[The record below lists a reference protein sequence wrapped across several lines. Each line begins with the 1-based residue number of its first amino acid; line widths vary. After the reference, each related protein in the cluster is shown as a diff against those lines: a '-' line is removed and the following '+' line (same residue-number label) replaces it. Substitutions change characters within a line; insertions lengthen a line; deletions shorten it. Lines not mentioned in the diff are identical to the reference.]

1 MDDGW
6 VVLDT
11 QNIIVD
17 INPAAERIMGLS
29 REKAYGQSITAILT
43 DFPNLRKSLDDVQ
56 ELELKRSIKSQEKWR
71 YFNIRISLLK
81 DHRTA

>member
-1 MDDGW
+1 LITSVPLIPEVVVKHMDDGW

-29 REKAYGQSITAILT
+29 REKAYGQPITAILT
-43 DFPNLRKSLDDVQ
+43 DFPNLRKSL
-56 ELELKRSIKSQEKWR
+56 R
-71 YFNIRISLLK
+71 
-81 DHRTA
+81 